1 MSEDIIIAI
10 VGVAGTGLGVI
21 VSALA
26 QHHRARFDE
35 AQIIQDAIADNQRLW
50 LWNRSLVDHI
60 YKGLGPPP
68 PEPPADL
75 FERGG

>member
-1 MSEDIIIAI
+1 MSDLLI
-10 VGVAGTGLGVI
+10 
-21 VSALA
+21 ALA
-26 QHHRARFDE
+26 GLIGTIAGAGVTAAVTHHMNRFKE

-50 LWNRSLVDHI
+50 LWNRALVDHI

-75 FERGG
+75 FHHDID

>member
-21 VSALA
+21 VHALA

-35 AQIIQDAIADNQRLW
+35 AQIIQTAIADNQRLW

-68 PEPPADL
+68 PEPPAAL
-75 FERGG
+75 FERDG